1 MKEKTS
7 TRFALISSAKQ
18 FITAGGTFCPNTF
31 YCLGRQISS
40 AGKGLAL
47 AKKAEAFPCGDPCDG
62 ASPKQD
68 RALTL
73 GHKLSYYH
81 HHPLIHP
88 HFPPVFG
95 LSGSPII
102 RKFYPPCALYSHN
115 RQQGLLPPRSPG
127 SGNQT
132 KQNKKPPS
140 VNLALAKAGWSE
152 RSRKPPFKAIH

>member
-1 MKEKTS
+1 MPELPFIVQGGK
-7 TRFALISSAKQ
+7 SAVL
-18 FITAGGTFCPNTF
+18 A
-31 YCLGRQISS
+31 
-40 AGKGLAL
+40 KGLHLPRNAQ
-47 AKKAEAFPCGDPCDG
+47 AFPCDDPCDG
-62 ASPKQD
+62 AGPEQD
-68 RALTL
+68 RALNSV
-73 GHKLSYYH
+73 HKLSCPH
-81 HHPLIHP
+81 HHPMIHP

-95 LSGSPII
+95 LNGSPII
-102 RKFYPPCALYSHN
+102 RNVYPPCAPYSHN